1 MLARAKEKYPEK
13 TQGAL
18 VNEALLLLL
27 GDTGEQSVPLTVIP
41 ARDPWKGVRSLR
53 SVDRPDVSVERIIL
67 EAR

>member
-1 MLARAKEKYPEK
+1 M
-13 TQGAL
+13 
-18 VNEALLLLL
+18 NEALLLLL